1 MRQTIAVVKDGIRK
15 IRFVF
20 NRKQKLYGVLL
31 IVLSLFGAVFETVG
45 VGIVMPIVQ
54 VMVDTEKFMH
64 NRWIVKVNSFLHISD
79 VTHMICFLLLVV
91 IIIFILKN
99 LFFMLLSWIRVKYSC
114 KIQRELSYSM
124 MKNVMHRPYLYFTQT
139 NTAEIIRDVSTDTI
153 NTSELIYQLLR
164 MLADVFII
172 VLIGIYILI
181 TDWIMASGVAIMA
194 FFCLCFIYFFF
205 QPLMRKAGEDYNT
218 YSARGIQYLMQ
229 SIQGIKEVIVLNR
242 QQYFLEKYHD
252 TIIISQR
259 GKVQQTIG
267 LEYPAY
273 IIEASCIT
281 GLLTTVCIRVFIGG
295 DSVTSLIPV
304 LSAFAIGAFR
314 ILPSLGRISA
324 AMNGV
329 IFYTPSLNHVYSNYK
344 IADDQNQRQRMLQS
358 KNDTKIRLVTD
369 IKIQE
374 VVWRYNDNQSN
385 ILDQINITIEKGQS
399 IAFIGQSG
407 AGKTTLADIVLGLLN
422 PIQGSVLIDNYDVSS
437 GEYDLSGLI
446 GYVPQTSYLIDDS
459 VRSNVAFGIDES
471 EIDDDKVWYALEQ
484 AQLKE
489 FISRMPEGINT
500 TVGDRG
506 VRFSGG
512 QRQRVAIARA
522 LYNDPDIL
530 IFDEATAALDNETE
544 TAIME
549 SVDALKG
556 HKTIIIIAHRL
567 TTVKNCDAIYE
578 IKEGKA
584 YLRKYEEL

>member
-1 MRQTIAVVKDGIRK
+1 
-15 IRFVF
+15 
-20 NRKQKLYGVLL
+20 
-31 IVLSLFGAVFETVG
+31 
-45 VGIVMPIVQ
+45 
-54 VMVDTEKFMH
+54 
-64 NRWIVKVNSFLHISD
+64 
-79 VTHMICFLLLVV
+79 
-91 IIIFILKN
+91 
-99 LFFMLLSWIRVKYSC
+99 
-114 KIQRELSYSM
+114 
-124 MKNVMHRPYLYFTQT
+124 
-139 NTAEIIRDVSTDTI
+139 
-153 NTSELIYQLLR
+153 
-164 MLADVFII
+164 
-172 VLIGIYILI
+172 
-181 TDWIMASGVAIMA
+181 
-194 FFCLCFIYFFF
+194 
-205 QPLMRKAGEDYNT
+205 MRKAGEDYNT
-218 YSARGIQYLMQ
+218 YIARGIQYLMQ

-512 QRQRVAIARA
+512 QRQRVAIARV